1 MSEDSGPVL
10 VSVADCL
17 LAVVLHPVAS
27 VIHLRAVV
35 VEDLQAVLA
44 PSLGAVCVLRLVVF
58 DVRLFAEEG
67 EGTDPAPV
75 ADLLLVDQH
84 DVCQEVSVPLEGLVT
99 VLALHGLLGSV
110 VNCHVLLKIHVWSIS
125 HFFGL
130 LCQKLTV
137 F

>member
-1 MSEDSGPVL
+1 MSKDSRSVL

-67 EGTDPAPV
+67 ERTAVELNGGGIVPLAVVRSICGAAPV
-75 ADLLLVDQH
+75 SWG
-84 DVCQEVSVPLEGLVT
+84 E
-99 VLALHGLLGSV
+99 
-110 VNCHVLLKIHVWSIS
+110 
-125 HFFGL
+125 
-130 LCQKLTV
+130 
-137 F
+137 